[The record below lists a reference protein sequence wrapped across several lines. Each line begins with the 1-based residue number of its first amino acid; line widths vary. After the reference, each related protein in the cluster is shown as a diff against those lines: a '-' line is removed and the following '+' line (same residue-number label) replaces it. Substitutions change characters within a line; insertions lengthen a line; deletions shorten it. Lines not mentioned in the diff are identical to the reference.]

1 MQPFRSLLRRHIGRA
16 ISCYGE
22 CGQGRP
28 LLQTPA
34 EFSSVAIR
42 KAGIRVDEV
51 RMTIDAWR
59 AVLPV
64 QGTEDDD
71 LSAALDGMKKNT
83 GWGSGPRH
91 NGPAFVIWSPQ
102 NVYGVVRRRGEKLS
116 LASPQGSAAS
126 FGPRDLGSART
137 PAAPRR

>member
-1 MQPFRSLLRRHIGRA
+1 MLPFRSLLRRHIGRA

-91 NGPAFVIWSPQ
+91 NGPAFVIWSP
-102 NVYGVVRRRGEKLS
+102 
-116 LASPQGSAAS
+116 
-126 FGPRDLGSART
+126 RT
-137 PAAPRR
+137 CRMALNWRALDSSIHSTQRTTG